1 MELNP
6 WAIVVSI
13 VVFIGIVWFIARDSE
28 PKYPREPQD
37 FSHRK
42 EKYTITINIA
52 LNAKPLLS
60 NSKGLLL
67 DGESIFSSFE
77 VFNESKGSKKEGQE
91 TGGKKGGD

>member
-6 WAIVVSI
+6 WAILVSV

-28 PKYPREPQD
+28 PKYPREPED
-37 FSHRK
+37 FSHGK

-67 DGESIFSSFE
+67 KGESIFSSFE
-77 VFNESKGSKKEGQE
+77 ICNESKASKKEEQETSGQE
-91 TGGKKGGD
+91 GGG

>member
-28 PKYPREPQD
+28 PKYPREPED
-37 FSHRK
+37 SSRRK

-52 LNAKPLLS
+52 LNAKPILS
-60 NSKGLLL
+60 NLKCLLPE
-67 DGESIFSSFE
+67 GESIFSSVIFW
-77 VFNESKGSKKEGQE
+77 FL
-91 TGGKKGGD
+91 